1 MPAARERKHLARLL
15 HCFAPLHP
23 RNALPPSGLPYW
35 RLSAFYFAY
44 LAALGGY
51 APYFAPYLETRGLSA
66 WQISIV
72 MSLWYAT
79 RVFAPSLWGAA
90 TARAARPIRWLRAGA
105 LATLASFAMFL
116 LPFDFAALLAVMF
129 LFASVYNAIMPQFE
143 ALTLARL
150 GARRSLYGRIRV
162 WGSVGFVCANL
173 GFGALLQALGYH
185 WLVAT
190 LLPVF
195 VLLVATTWINAD
207 TPAQPD
213 EPAVGGF
220 RQNVLPRLR
229 DRPLWVF
236 LLTALAMQLSHGA
249 FYVFLS
255 LHLDR
260 NGYSPQAIGALWAV
274 GVVAEIGMF
283 LIVPRIM
290 QRASPRAVM
299 AFCFGVGSVR
309 WLVTALLPQSAVAI
323 TLAQIGHAFTFAAF
337 HSASIQAIS
346 QFFPGRSGV
355 HGQGLLYGFSSGL
368 GGVLGALLAG
378 VLWEFGGGRASF
390 IGSAV
395 ASLLGLALAL
405 RVRVPDEKTSAPQER
420 RPRPDHQTRAEPA
433 PRR

>member
-1 MPAARERKHLARLL
+1 
-15 HCFAPLHP
+15 
-23 RNALPPSGLPYW
+23 LPSSNLPYW

-44 LAALGGY
+44 LGALGAY
-51 APYFAPYLETRGLSA
+51 APYFAPYLETRGLAA
-66 WQISIV
+66 WQISVI

-79 RVFAPSLWGAA
+79 RVLAPSLWGSA
-90 TARAARPIRWLRAGA
+90 TARSARPIRWLRGGA
-105 LATLASFAMFL
+105 LATLASFALFL
-116 LPFDFAALLAVMF
+116 LPFDFAALLAVMIV
-129 LFASVYNAIMPQFE
+129 FASAYNAIMPQFE

-150 GARRSLYGRIRV
+150 GTRRSLYGRIRV

-195 VLLVATTWINAD
+195 ALLLATTWINGDAPALAD
-207 TPAQPD
+207 ATD
-213 EPAVGGF
+213 VGGF
-220 RQNVLPRLR
+220 RQSVLPKLR
-229 DRPLWVF
+229 DRPLKLF

-260 NGYSPQAIGALWAV
+260 NGYSAQQIGALWAV

-283 LIVPRIM
+283 LVIPRVM
-290 QRASPRAVM
+290 RVASPRTIM
-299 AFCFGVGSVR
+299 AICFGVGIVR
-309 WLVTALLPQSAVAI
+309 WTVTAMLPQSALAI
-323 TLAQIGHAFTFAAF
+323 TLAQLGHAFTFAAF

-346 QFFPGRSGV
+346 HYFPGRSGV

-378 VLWEFGGGRASF
+378 ALWEFGGGQASF
-390 IGSAV
+390 MGSALV
-395 ASLLGLALAL
+395 SVVGLLLALQ
-405 RVRVPDEKTSAPQER
+405 VRIP
-420 RPRPDHQTRAEPA
+420 AEPRA
-433 PRR
+433 PL

>member
-1 MPAARERKHLARLL
+1 M
-15 HCFAPLHP
+15 
-23 RNALPPSGLPYW
+23 SSSSLPYW

-44 LAALGGY
+44 LAALGAY

-66 WQISIV
+66 WQISVI

-79 RVFAPSLWGAA
+79 RVLAPSLWGAA
-90 TARAARPIRWLRAGA
+90 TARAVRPILWLRGGA
-105 LATLASFAMFL
+105 LATLLAFALFL
-116 LPFDFAALLAVMF
+116 LPFEFAALLLVMF
-129 LFASVYNAIMPQFE
+129 VFASVYNAIMPQFE

-195 VLLVATTWINAD
+195 ALLVATAWINDDAPAIAD
-207 TPAQPD
+207 ESA
-213 EPAVGGF
+213 AGGF

-229 DRPLWVF
+229 DRPLWIF

-260 NGYSPQAIGALWAV
+260 NGYSAQAIGGFWAV

-283 LIVPRIM
+283 LLVPRVM
-290 QRASPRAVM
+290 RRFSPRAIM
-299 AFCFGVGSVR
+299 AVCFAVGAVR
-309 WLVTALLPQSAVAI
+309 WVVTAMLPQSAVAI
-323 TLAQIGHAFTFAAF
+323 TLAQLGHAFTFAAF

-378 VLWEFGGGRASF
+378 ALWEFGGGKASF
-390 IGSAV
+390 LGSAAV
-395 ASLLGLALAL
+395 SVVGLALAL
-405 RVRVPDEKTSAPQER
+405 RVRVPDEPKAQL
-420 RPRPDHQTRAEPA
+420 
-433 PRR
+433 